1 MQDTCTTGRVP
12 PTHGGVSVLEQDLE
26 RFLRRLPGRPVFLVD
41 FPPHG
46 RRPAAP
52 PPAEEPAAEDPLER
66 RMASLAG
73 LLEAGA
79 GHLAV
84 AARAHREQGRQAAV
98 RARAL
103 AAFAAC
109 RPAAGLDRAD
119 AEVGAAAA
127 ASRAA
132 RPAALTAVSE
142 WSVDEAMA
150 VLGCPRPRP
159 ARCCS
164 SRSRSS
170 PSCRAPCGRC
180 RPASSPG
187 RTR

>member
-1 MQDTCTTGRVP
+1 MYDGPAP

-79 GHLAV
+79 GQLAV
-84 AARAHREQGRQAAV
+84 A
-98 RARAL
+98 ARAL

-132 RPAALTAVSE
+132 RPAALTAVSD
-142 WSVDEAMA
+142 WAVDEAMA

-180 RPASSPG
+180 RPASPPG